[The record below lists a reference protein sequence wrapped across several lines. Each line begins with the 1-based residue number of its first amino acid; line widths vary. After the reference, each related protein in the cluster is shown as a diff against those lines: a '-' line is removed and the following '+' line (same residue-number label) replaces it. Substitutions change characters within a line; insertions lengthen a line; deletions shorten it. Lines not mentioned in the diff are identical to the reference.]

1 MISATLTL
9 SLSPASEFRLWQ
21 GEGCSLEAV
30 LSECQSADE
39 SNLSSK
45 TDCPVSDSELLG
57 EEEEEEAAALFS
69 LQLNPESGDIAESE
83 LFKLLDRFSLFSHI

>member
-9 SLSPASEFRLWQ
+9 SLSPVSEFRLWQ
-21 GEGCSLEAV
+21 GEGCSLGAV
-30 LSECQSADE
+30 LSECQSADG

-57 EEEEEEAAALFS
+57 EEEEEALFS

-83 LFKLLDRFSLFSHI
+83 LFILLDRFSLFSHI